1 MSLMKIKIKRFDKN
15 IPLPVYNSRAACF
28 DLKCRETVVIP
39 PHEVR
44 PIRQN
49 VAIQVPDGYALLLFS
64 RSSTPILKGLILA
77 NGVGVS
83 DPYRDG
89 DNDEQI
95 AYFLN
100 VTDKPVNVG
109 SGDRLVQ
116 GMIIKS
122 EAVEWSESDA
132 LDSNRNG

>member
-1 MSLMKIKIKRFDKN
+1 MKIIVKRFDKT
-15 IPLPVYNSRAACF
+15 IPLPIYNRRAACF
-28 DLKCRETVVIP
+28 DLMCCETVVIY

-64 RSSTPILKGLILA
+64 RSSTPIMKGLILA

-100 VTDKPVNVG
+100 VTDKPVIVEA
-109 SGDRLVQ
+109 GDRLVQ

-122 EAVEWSESDA
+122 EAVEWSELDA
-132 LDSNRNG
+132 LNSTRNN

>member
-1 MSLMKIKIKRFDKN
+1 MKITVKRFDKT
-15 IPLPVYNSRAACF
+15 IPLPIYNRRAACF
-28 DLKCRETVVIP
+28 DLKCRETVVIS
-39 PHEVR
+39 PHEVK

-49 VAIQVPDGYALLLFS
+49 VAMQVPDGHALLLFS
-64 RSSTPILKGLILA
+64 RSSTPITKGLILA

-100 VTDKPVNVG
+100 VTDKPVMVEA
-109 SGDRLVQ
+109 GDRLVQ

-122 EAVEWSESDA
+122 EAVEWSE
-132 LDSNRNG
+132 LDILNSNRNG